1 MNALPI
7 MKKILA
13 PVLVLISVVAFSQ
26 GAYTSQNNKTAN
38 WETAAIWTKQ
48 FSWMAAAPPG
58 PSDVGGSYT
67 ANIYG
72 VITRN
77 GNLTISGS
85 AVLNVYDTLIIKG
98 NLTISSGQG
107 VSVHSGGVLIVLGNL
122 TSTSSSGNKLNNN
135 GNVVVT
141 GEFTHSGGEM
151 DTHNRVYSFD
161 TTPTF
166 GWGSSING
174 VSYNGN
180 NTNGMANQLK
190 SKANLASNNPSLS
203 NYVNTLL
210 GVMPIKLI
218 SFAGSVDHTIVS
230 LNWVTGKE
238 EGFDHFEIERAS
250 GDLIFSMIGSVKGMG
265 YNTDDEHAY
274 SLEDSNAAAGIN
286 YYRLKSVDLDGSFE
300 YSNIV
305 AVTVE
310 SSKTISVY
318 PNPSNGDFVN
328 VSTSMNISDNTWVT
342 IFNESGV
349 ALQRTQI
356 TDRDT
361 HVDFTHH
368 LTSGVYILK
377 YTSPDFNQVVRLF
390 VK

>member
-1 MNALPI
+1 M
-7 MKKILA
+7 MKKLLTPALLLLA
-13 PVLVLISVVAFSQ
+13 VVAFSQ
-26 GAYTSQNNKTAN
+26 GSYTTQNNKTAN
-38 WETAAIWTKQ
+38 WETASIWTKQ
-48 FSWMAAAPPG
+48 FSWMVAAPPG
-58 PSDVGGSYT
+58 PANVGGSYT
-67 ANIYG
+67 VNIYG

-98 NLTISSGQG
+98 NLTISSGEG

-122 TSTSSSGNKLNNN
+122 TSTSSGGNKLDNN

-141 GEFTHSGGEM
+141 GEFSHSGGEI
-151 DTHNRVYSFD
+151 DTHNRIYSFD

-174 VSYNGN
+174 VNYNGN

-190 SKANLASNNPSLS
+190 TKANLASNNPSLS

-218 SFAGSVDHTIVS
+218 SFTGTLDNNVVS

-250 GDLIFSMIGSVKGMG
+250 ADLVFEKIAEVAGMG
-265 YNTDDEHAY
+265 FNTDDEHAY
-274 SLEDSNAAAGIN
+274 ALTDEHAQNGTN

-300 YSNIV
+300 YSSIV
-305 AVTVE
+305 SVVVE
-310 SSKTISVY
+310 VEKAISVY

-328 VSTSMNISDNTWVT
+328 VSSTFEVSDNTTVM
-342 IFNESGV
+342 IFNEGGV
-349 ALQRTQI
+349 LLQKTQI
-356 TDRDT
+356 TERE
-361 HVDFTHH
+361 VRIDFARR
-368 LTSGVYILK
+368 LSSGVYILK
-377 YTSPDFNQVVRLF
+377 YTSPEYTQVVRLF

>member
-1 MNALPI
+1 MNTLIAMKNLLTPAL
-7 MKKILA
+7 L
-13 PVLVLISVVAFSQ
+13 LISLVAFSQ

-72 VITRN
+72 VVTRN

-141 GEFTHSGGEM
+141 GEFSHSGGEM

-166 GWGSSING
+166 GWGSNING
-174 VSYNGN
+174 VNYNGS

-203 NYVNTLL
+203 NYVNALL

-218 SFAGSVDHTIVS
+218 SFTGTLDNSTVS

-238 EGFDHFEIERAS
+238 EGFDHFEVERAS
-250 GDLIFSMIGSVKGMG
+250 ADLVFGKIAEVNGMG
-265 YNTDDEHAY
+265 YNTDDQHAY
-274 SLEDSNAAAGIN
+274 ALTDLNAVNGTN
-286 YYRLKSVDLDGSFE
+286 YYRLKSVDVDGSFE
-300 YSNIV
+300 YSSIVSV
-305 AVTVE
+305 AVEVPKTV
-310 SSKTISVY
+310 SVY

-328 VSTSMNISDNTWVT
+328 VVSNFEMSDNTTVT
-342 IFNESGV
+342 IFSEGGV
-349 ALQRTQI
+349 LLQKTQVTEREARI
-356 TDRDT
+356 
-361 HVDFTHH
+361 DFTHH
-368 LTSGVYILK
+368 LASGVYILK
-377 YTSPDFNQVVRLF
+377 YTSSEYSQVVRLF